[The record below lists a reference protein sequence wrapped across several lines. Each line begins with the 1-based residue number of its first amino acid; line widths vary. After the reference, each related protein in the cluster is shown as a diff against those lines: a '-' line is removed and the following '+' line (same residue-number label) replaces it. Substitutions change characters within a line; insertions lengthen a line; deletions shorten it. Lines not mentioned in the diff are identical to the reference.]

1 MSSSG
6 FTKTTQTFRSV
17 TVLKTEDNCSEQSH
31 WSSLN
36 IVRLKRFHKAQSLT
50 QKSGSNWNSKTGLD
64 CTEIRT
70 LWWRQGVRF
79 ICRRMTWQ
87 RLKFSKKTKSSSKN
101 TSFQLLK
108 IEFCSTKLLIQS
120 FTHTKSL
127 RMRINLG
134 FMIFKLLSTHQE
146 NTGFMLFLKKLY
158 CTLNLFW
165 FKNRSK
171 KVRKLRKIMLRKRPN
186 KKSVEEELNNR
197 KKGSLKKS

>member
-1 MSSSG
+1 
-6 FTKTTQTFRSV
+6 
-17 TVLKTEDNCSEQSH
+17 
-31 WSSLN
+31 
-36 IVRLKRFHKAQSLT
+36 
-50 QKSGSNWNSKTGLD
+50 
-64 CTEIRT
+64 
-70 LWWRQGVRF
+70 
-79 ICRRMTWQ
+79 MTWQ

-101 TSFQLLK
+101 TSFPLLK

-120 FTHTKSL
+120 FTHTKSP